1 MRILAVISG
10 EYGKRHIDNIIAR
23 GPKEWQIEVWQAPQ
37 SFPLMIDYP
46 EDYLPASFNPAD
58 LILAFGEHKS
68 IPELIPDIARLCG
81 AKAVLAPIDHT
92 ATLPPGLARQLHEWL
107 SRMGVS
113 CATPKP
119 LCSLTEKDY
128 MVNRRQKAAYDDP
141 FIAEFAR
148 FFGKPSL
155 KIEVDPKTK
164 VITSAEIVRDAV
176 CGCASFTAERLAGIH
191 VDEAE
196 HKAGMLH
203 HHFPCLASMGI
214 DPDFGDTLMH
224 VSGNILRDEVAQQVK
239 PYRSIQYIN
248 PGNRTD

>member
-10 EYGKRHIDNIIAR
+10 EYGKRHVENIIAR
-23 GPKEWQIEVWQAPQ
+23 GPEDWSINIWQAP
-37 SFPLMIDYP
+37 SAFPMMIDYP
-46 EDYLPASFNPAD
+46 EDYLPESFEPAD

-68 IPELIPDIARLCG
+68 IPELIPDIAQMCV
-81 AKAVLAPIDHT
+81 AKAVIAPIDHT

-107 SRMGVS
+107 GRIGVS

-128 MVNRRQKAAYDDP
+128 MVNRRQKVTYDDP
-141 FIAEFAR
+141 LIAEFAR
-148 FFGKPSL
+148 YFGKPSF
-155 KIEVDPKTK
+155 KIEVDSKTN
-164 VITSAEIVRDAV
+164 VITSAEVIRDAV
-176 CGCASFTAERLAGIH
+176 CGCASYTAERLEGVH

-224 VSGNILRDEVAQQVK
+224 VSGNIIKDEVAEQVR
-239 PYRSIQYIN
+239 PYRSIQYFN
-248 PGNRTD
+248 PGNRSD